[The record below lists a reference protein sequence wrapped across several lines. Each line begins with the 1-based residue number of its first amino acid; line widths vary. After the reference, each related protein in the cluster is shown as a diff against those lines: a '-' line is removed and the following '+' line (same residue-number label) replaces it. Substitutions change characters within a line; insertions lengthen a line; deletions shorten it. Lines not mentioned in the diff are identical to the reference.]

1 MRIDAPEP
9 LLFHAWMRELKRRI
23 YADDLGPLAAD
34 FVDGAEKTAAL
45 LHLLRGRATARD
57 WCDDRSTERIESCTS
72 LAGEALDDAVR
83 ELLQT
88 SGRDPAGLRW
98 GDAHVAIG
106 EHRPMSNVPLLKK
119 LFELRIAYPGDT
131 FTINVGALSHRAE
144 APFSTRHAASLR
156 AIHDLGAA
164 QNSIWIHSSGQAG
177 NPLSDQYASMLTLW
191 RDVQYLPMQTASG
204 GAAAVLE
211 LRPR

>member
-23 YADDLGPLAAD
+23 YADDFGPLAAD
-34 FVDGAEKTAAL
+34 FIDGADRTPAL
-45 LHLLRGRATARD
+45 LRLLRGQATARD
-57 WCDDRSTERIESCTS
+57 WCDDRSTERIESCTT

-88 SGRDPAGLRW
+88 SGRDAAGLRW

-106 EHRPMSNVPLLKK
+106 EHRPMSNVPLLNR

-156 AIHDLGAA
+156 AIQDLGVAR
-164 QNSIWIHSSGQAG
+164 NSIWIHSTGQSG
-177 NPLSDQYASMLTLW
+177 NPFSDLYASMLTPW
-191 RDVQYLPMQTASG
+191 RDVQYLSMQP
-204 GAAAVLE
+204 AAGHDAVVLE
-211 LRPR
+211 LKPR